1 MIRRNRTSAS
11 STDRARRI
19 RHSEAYEDDLRA
31 QGIDPYAVPAGGGG
45 GTSRTSGAV
54 VARRRGP
61 SIKAILGLSVLV
73 LLIVAT
79 VGGILLWQRVS
90 AFNDSVSSAPA
101 ASSALWG
108 ALNGDERVNIALF
121 GYGGA
126 EHKSGNYLA
135 DSIQIMSVD
144 PMNNKTTVIPI
155 PRDFWIEGLSQ
166 LPDNGK
172 INEAFAIGWQ
182 QGGVEE
188 AADKTTEILAE
199 VTGLKIDHWMAI
211 DFAGFHEMIDAVGGI
226 DLKNPR
232 AFRYTWNV
240 WRFEHNKWDDRF
252 AKGEIHLDGDRALA
266 YARARYTSVQLE
278 SSDFARSIR
287 QQRVLGALRKKL
299 GDGGIGSLGPG
310 LAMMDALDGR
320 MKTDLSAIDLFL
332 LSSHLH
338 PDRRIELKEGKI
350 LEATSNTIGQY
361 ILVVKGRDSSTDYR
375 PLQRFLR
382 KQMAIPFPERHGGA
396 SASPSAGS

>member
-144 PMNNKTTVIPI
+144 PTNNKTTVIPI

-375 PLQRFLR
+375 PLQRYLR